1 MDGVLDDN
9 MLLIRYIYK
18 HCRFR
23 QTQDTCIIPDDPAAV
38 LRLMLSKITCHQG
51 CVIKVMKGYVL
62 GRVPVCTSTTIA
74 VEAQTRCWRDV

>member
-23 QTQDTCIIPDDPAAV
+23 QKTCIIPNDPAAV
-38 LRLMLSKITCHQG
+38 LRLMTEETCHQG
-51 CVIKVMKGYVL
+51 Y
-62 GRVPVCTSTTIA
+62 GRVGRGKLRIK
-74 VEAQTRCWRDV
+74 